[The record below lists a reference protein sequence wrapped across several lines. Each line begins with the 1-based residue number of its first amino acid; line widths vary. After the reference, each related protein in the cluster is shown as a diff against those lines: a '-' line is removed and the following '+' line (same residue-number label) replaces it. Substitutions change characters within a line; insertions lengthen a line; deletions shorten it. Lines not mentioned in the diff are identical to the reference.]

1 MCSKHYA
8 RFLTYGTTA
17 LPAREMTPRRK
28 RQTSK
33 NTTPSGYVEIKRE
46 GHPNA
51 KANGWILEHRAVM
64 SDRLGRP
71 LLPHENVHHINGER
85 SDNRIEN
92 LELWTRAQPSGQ
104 RVSDKVAWAKEFLS
118 VYAPDALVGPES
130 VAAGGQNLL

>member
-8 RFLTYGTTA
+8 RFLTYGTIA
-17 LPAREMTPRRK
+17 LPDREMTPRRK

-85 SDNRIEN
+85 SDNRIETSNYGRVRN
-92 LELWTRAQPSGQ
+92 LPGNGCPTRL
-104 RVSDKVAWAKEFLS
+104 R
-118 VYAPDALVGPES
+118 GPRS
-130 VAAGGQNLL
+130 S